1 MFIYQ
6 FVDPDQGVECSL
18 KKAGKRTGG
27 YDFKIGDSDNYCIL
41 VSEVQG
47 NFMCSLPAFPVF
59 LLVFR

>member
-41 VSEVQG
+41 VFENTNCDIKYCDQ
-47 NFMCSLPAFPVF
+47 
-59 LLVFR
+59 